1 MSNDAS
7 SAAAPGSSPHQGM
20 ILAIVLASYMMIV
33 LDISIVITALPK
45 LHDELG
51 FTDAGLSWV
60 QSAYTLAFGGFLLLG
75 ARAGDILGR
84 RRMFLVGLTIFT
96 TASVVIAV
104 APSAAVMLAARAAQ
118 GFGSAVLAPSTL
130 ALIQTNFQAG
140 AERTRAVALYG
151 AVAGIAASVGLVVGG
166 VLADLVSW
174 RAGFLINLP
183 IGLALILATP
193 RFIAET
199 ERHQGR
205 FDLAGAITST
215 VGMTALVYAIV
226 RSASSGWADGTTAAT
241 AVAGLAL
248 LAVFV
253 TVERR
258 AAQPIMP
265 LALFAHPV
273 RSAAYA
279 ARVFF
284 LGGMIGFWFFISLFL
299 QDVAHWSPFA
309 TGLAFLPTTL
319 VNFAS
324 AMAVPK
330 LTRRFGN
337 GRLLASG
344 LAIGVVGLGWLSRID
359 AGASYAFAIAVP
371 MILIGFGQGLVLG
384 PLTAAGIVDVD
395 ARNAGAASGLVNVS
409 HQIGSALGLSVLVA
423 VAGIGSGSLEGT
435 ALLAHRVS
443 TALTAAT
450 LLLAVATAL
459 ALVFVARRPATAG

>member
-1 MSNDAS
+1 MPID
-7 SAAAPGSSPHQGM
+7 AAPLSQTSTAPRKAM
-20 ILAIVLASYMMIV
+20 ILTIILASYMMIV

-51 FTDAGLSWV
+51 FTDTGLSWV

-84 RRMFLVGLTIFT
+84 RRMFLVGLAIFT
-96 TASVVIAV
+96 VASVVIAV
-104 APSAAVMLAARAAQ
+104 APSAAVMLAARAVQ

-130 ALIQTNFQAG
+130 ALIQTNFAAG
-140 AERTRAVALYG
+140 PERTRAVALYG
-151 AVAGIAASVGLVVGG
+151 AIAGIASSVGLVAGG

-183 IGLALILATP
+183 IGLAMILATP

-199 ERHQGR
+199 ERHAGR

-215 VGMTALVYAIV
+215 VGMTALVYAVV
-226 RSASSGWADGTTAAT
+226 RSASSGWTDAAT
-241 AVAGLAL
+241 LATLAAGLVL

-253 TVERR
+253 RVERT
-258 AAQPIMP
+258 AAQPILP

-273 RSAAYA
+273 RAAAYA

-299 QDVAHWSPFA
+299 QDVAHWSPLA

-337 GRLLASG
+337 GRLLATG
-344 LAIGVVGLGWLSRID
+344 LLIGVVGLGWLSRID
-359 AGASYAFAIAVP
+359 AGTSYAVGIALP

-384 PLTAAGIVDVD
+384 PLTAAGIADVD

-423 VAGIGSGSLEGT
+423 VAGIGSTGLRGT
-435 ALLAHRVS
+435 ALLAHRIS
-443 TALTAAT
+443 TALTAGT
-450 LLLAVATAL
+450 LLLTVATVL
-459 ALVFVARRPATAG
+459 AMAFIARRPGARR

>member
-1 MSNDAS
+1 MSNDA
-7 SAAAPGSSPHQGM
+7 AAAAEPTASPRKAM
-20 ILAIVLASYMMIV
+20 ILTIILASYMMIV

-84 RRMFLVGLTIFT
+84 RRMFLVGLAIFT
-96 TASVVIAV
+96 LASVVIAV

-130 ALIQTNFQAG
+130 ALIQTNFEDG

-151 AVAGIAASVGLVVGG
+151 AIAGIASSVGLVAGG

-183 IGLALILATP
+183 IGLAMILATP

-199 ERHQGR
+199 DRHQGR

-226 RSASSGWADGTTAAT
+226 RSASSGWADTTTAAT
-241 AVAGLAL
+241 AAVGVVL
-248 LAVFV
+248 LAIFV
-253 TVERR
+253 AVERR
-258 AAQPIMP
+258 AAQPILP
-265 LALFAHPV
+265 LALFANPV
-273 RSAAYA
+273 RAAAYA
-279 ARVFF
+279 GRVFF

-330 LTRRFGN
+330 LIRRFGN

-359 AGASYAFAIAVP
+359 AGSSYALDIALP

-395 ARNAGAASGLVNVS
+395 PRNAGAASGLVNVS

-423 VAGIGSGSLEGT
+423 VAGIGSDGLDGT

-443 TALTAAT
+443 TALTVGT
-450 LLLAVATAL
+450 LLLAVATIL
-459 ALVFVARRPATAG
+459 ALGFIARRPVSEG

>member
-1 MSNDAS
+1 MSNDAV
-7 SAAAPGSSPHQGM
+7 AAEPTTSPRKAM
-20 ILAIVLASYMMIV
+20 ILTIILASYMMIV

-84 RRMFLVGLTIFT
+84 RRMFLIGLMIFT
-96 TASVVIAV
+96 VASVVIAV

-130 ALIQTNFQAG
+130 ALIQTNFKEG

-151 AVAGIAASVGLVVGG
+151 AIAGIAGIASSVGLVAGG

-183 IGLALILATP
+183 IGLAMFLATP

-226 RSASSGWADGTTAAT
+226 RSASSGWTDTTTAAT
-241 AVAGLAL
+241 AVVGLVL

-253 TVERR
+253 AVERR

-279 ARVFF
+279 GRVFF

-337 GRLLASG
+337 GPLLASG

-359 AGASYAFAIAVP
+359 ASSSYAAAIALP
-371 MILIGFGQGLVLG
+371 MILIGFEVG
-384 PLTAAGIVDVD
+384 
-395 ARNAGAASGLVNVS
+395 RASGR
-409 HQIGSALGLSVLVA
+409 
-423 VAGIGSGSLEGT
+423 E
-435 ALLAHRVS
+435 RV
-443 TALTAAT
+443 
-450 LLLAVATAL
+450 
-459 ALVFVARRPATAG
+459 

>member
-1 MSNDAS
+1 MSNDAV
-7 SAAAPGSSPHQGM
+7 AAEPTTSPRKAM
-20 ILAIVLASYMMIV
+20 ILTICLASYMMIV

-84 RRMFLVGLTIFT
+84 RRMFLIGLMIFT
-96 TASVVIAV
+96 VASVAIAV
-104 APSAAVMLAARAAQ
+104 APSASVMLAARAAQ

-130 ALIQTNFQAG
+130 ALIQTNFEEG

-151 AVAGIAASVGLVVGG
+151 AIAGIASSVGLVAGG

-183 IGLALILATP
+183 IGLAMILATP

-226 RSASSGWADGTTAAT
+226 RSASSGWADTVTAAT
-241 AVAGLAL
+241 AVVGLVL

-253 TVERR
+253 AVERR

-273 RSAAYA
+273 RSAAYG

-337 GRLLASG
+337 GPLLATG

-359 AGASYAFAIAVP
+359 AGASYALAIALP

-423 VAGIGSGSLEGT
+423 VAGIGSGSLEGV

-443 TALTAAT
+443 TALTAGT

-459 ALVFVARRPATAG
+459 ALGFIARRSATAR